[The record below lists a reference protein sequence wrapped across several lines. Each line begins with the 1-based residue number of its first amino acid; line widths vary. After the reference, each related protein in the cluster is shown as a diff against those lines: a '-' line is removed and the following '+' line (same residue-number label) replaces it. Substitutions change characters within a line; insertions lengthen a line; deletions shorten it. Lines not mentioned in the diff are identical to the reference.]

1 MKSNKS
7 IGIIL
12 IIVSLILFCI
22 SIIQKPY
29 YAPDDTYIYLQYA
42 KNIAAGNGFSF
53 NPGEESYGVTSPLWV
68 LILTLPNFAG
78 INAFWFSKFADL
90 LCALFSIFLFF
101 RLASLFFKD
110 DMTRYAAT
118 GMFILNAWFV
128 RWTFSGMETSFAVML
143 VVWIFLLYYTQK
155 WSLMFFLM
163 GLFYLTRPEGF
174 VLFLVLFVI
183 VLYNLK
189 KQNEFNLLK
198 ISKYILLT
206 AIPVL
211 IFLLYAKLSFGTF
224 MPNTALGKSTL
235 SLSPL
240 IIFEQVKEIS
250 KTLAGAGLFE
260 LLLSVVFI
268 LFAIKKKNFQK
279 TLPMFIWIFALV
291 FLYII
296 TDADIISRYLL
307 IISPFFILIGLKSI
321 ENLKFNQKYIII
333 AVFLI
338 SVFYSQF
345 IFYKFVKPSTDDFA
359 KGVNECFIPIA
370 DWLKQNTDPKA
381 KILVND
387 VGAIGYFSNRYII
400 DAAALINRD
409 LVLNKEIMSSPLDD
423 RMETHKLLKFIE
435 VDYVIDRDTSETS
448 SVTEFSKYGLQLKLT
463 KKFPS
468 LGISDP
474 SPRYYKIYK
483 IIKPK
488 N

>member
-1 MKSNKS
+1 MKSYKS

-12 IIVSLILFCI
+12 ISLSLILFCI

-42 KNIAAGNGFSF
+42 KNITAGNGFSF

-68 LILTLPNFAG
+68 LILTLPNFVG

-90 LCALFSIFLFF
+90 LCALLSVYLFY
-101 RLASLFFKD
+101 RLASFFFKD
-110 DMTRYAAT
+110 DLTRYVAT
-118 GMFILNAWFV
+118 GIFLLNAWFV
-128 RWTFSGMETSFAVML
+128 RWAFTGMETSFAVML
-143 VVWIFLLYYTQK
+143 LVWIFLLFYTNK
-155 WSLMFFLM
+155 WQLMFFLL

-174 VLFLVLFVI
+174 VLFLVLFVV
-183 VLYNLK
+183 VLFTLK
-189 KQNEFNLLK
+189 KKSELQLFSVLK
-198 ISKYILLT
+198 YLLLT

-211 IFLLYAKLSFGTF
+211 IFLIYAKISFGTF

-235 SLSPL
+235 TFNITVIVIQL
-240 IIFEQVKEIS
+240 IEIS
-250 KTLAGAGLFE
+250 KTLAGASLVEVLLSILFIAVALKKRNSQNTLP
-260 LLLSVVFI
+260 LLL
-268 LFAIKKKNFQK
+268 
-279 TLPMFIWIFALV
+279 WIFSLTI
-291 FLYII
+291 LYVV

-307 IISPFFILIGLKSI
+307 IISPFFIIIGLKSLEKLI
-321 ENLKFNQKYIII
+321 DKRSIAII
-333 AVFLI
+333 AVYLI

-359 KGVNECFIPIA
+359 KGVNECFLPIA
-370 DWLKQNTDPKA
+370 EWLSLNTPISS

-387 VGAIGYFSNRYII
+387 VGVIGYYSNRYII

-409 LVLNKEIMSSPLDD
+409 LVLNREIMSSPLDD

-435 VDYVIDRDTSETS
+435 ADYVIDRDTSETN
-448 SVTEFSKYGLQLKLT
+448 SVTEFGKYGLLLELT